1 MTNKDVYMCK
11 GNKMEKIIQRLLEKF
26 QDNSEIG
33 KVTVDEYDISFEEHP
48 EMEFVLS
55 EGTMRSFNSFN
66 KKKEIYYEGRLF
78 VGDKREVSIW
88 STDCES
94 TEEFV
99 EALYEMV
106 VDEIKRYIGIGN
118 TFVGRV
124 IKIKQ
129 KFFLPKAIIVL
140 DNGHEGVKI
149 KCGKALEKEIRVGEI
164 YTVGHV
170 GKKMINIRKGNK
182 IKESEIYKQ

>member
-1 MTNKDVYMCK
+1 
-11 GNKMEKIIQRLLEKF
+11 MEKILQRLLQMF
-26 QDNSEIG
+26 QQNSEIG

-48 EMEFVLS
+48 EMEFVFS
-55 EGTMRSFNSFN
+55 EGTMRSFNPFN

-129 KFFLPKAIIVL
+129 KFFCLRQLLFWTMVM
-140 DNGHEGVKI
+140 
-149 KCGKALEKEIRVGEI
+149 KE
-164 YTVGHV
+164 
-170 GKKMINIRKGNK
+170 
-182 IKESEIYKQ
+182 